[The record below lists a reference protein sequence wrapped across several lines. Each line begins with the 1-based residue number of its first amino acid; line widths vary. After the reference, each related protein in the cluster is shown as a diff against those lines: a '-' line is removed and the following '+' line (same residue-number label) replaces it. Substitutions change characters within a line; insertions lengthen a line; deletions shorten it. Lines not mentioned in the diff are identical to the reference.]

1 MIRFRNPGTQI
12 DTQIAVFKMLY
23 NELKDAPSFG
33 IKEMA
38 VVIARNNLLTAY
50 GYAGDN
56 ALKLSNTEQES
67 MNSANMNA
75 KMYAEVFRMLGWVSP
90 IGKKSYPVS
99 FTIIG
104 RHIALSED
112 YPKALIEECI
122 LGINNP
128 TELTDKMSYSEEVR
142 FFKCAL
148 RSLNDLGGLMYKHEL
163 SLGPM
168 SVNDTDER
176 EYENMIAYIKSIRG
190 NISTLKIEF
199 SKLAKSLGMKEVP
212 VDNCT
217 RIPVAFL
224 SLAGYVKDENTTTL
238 YGKSLKCLRLT
249 DYGKATLSKL
259 NQMKDLRL
267 KEFNLYPRKIKLA
280 LIRIGIYQMLQRSGY
295 DIASVETQL
304 KSDISLCSH
313 ILNGREL
320 LFSPC
325 QTIKYD
331 IIKEALGEIDNE
343 EHSAD
348 SILIYTVTSDIAR
361 AKNQLVDC
369 ALDTDISGNP
379 FIEKSDRILI
389 QEIKSLSAT
398 MTTNDIVD
406 TLFKKAEVHTQAQ
419 FYPLVASLFR
429 IIGFDCQ
436 HSRAGDNGA
445 RWDAIIKD
453 NTNSVPIE
461 IKSPTEEMHLSLKA
475 LRQTVE
481 NKIILLSRETHKTK
495 REISTLAVGYL
506 LPNDRAEVSSLIKDF
521 KNTYGIKIG
530 IIDYR
535 SLVKMAVS
543 SVLKNRTINKDDIC
557 NLEGMINVNL

>member
-12 DTQIAVFKMLY
+12 NTQIAVFKMLY
-23 NELKDAPSFG
+23 TELKGTCFG

-38 VVIARNNLLTAY
+38 TVIARHNLLTAY

-56 ALKLSNTEQES
+56 ALKLSNTQQES
-67 MNSANMNA
+67 MNSTSMNA

-90 IGKKSYPVS
+90 IGKKSYPIS

-104 RHIALSED
+104 RHIALSDD
-112 YPKALIEECI
+112 YPKALLEECI

-128 TELTDKMSYSEEVR
+128 TELTDRMSYSEEIR

-168 SVNDTDER
+168 SVNDTNQK
-176 EYENMIAYIKSIRG
+176 EYEAMISYIKRIRG
-190 NISTLKIEF
+190 NISTLKMEF
-199 SKLAKSLGMKEVP
+199 SKLAQSLGMKEVP

-224 SLAGYVKDENTTTL
+224 SLAGYVKDETTSSL

-249 DYGKATLSKL
+249 DYGKSTLLKL

-267 KEFNLYPRKIKLA
+267 KEFNSYPQNIKLA

-295 DIASVETQL
+295 DITNVEPQL
-304 KSDISLCSH
+304 NSDISLCNH
-313 ILNGREL
+313 ILNGQEL

-325 QTIKYD
+325 QTIKYEL
-331 IIKEALGEIDNE
+331 IKEALGEANNDSL
-343 EHSAD
+343 SAD
-348 SILIYTVTSDIAR
+348 SVLTHGVNIDISKVSNQFVT
-361 AKNQLVDC
+361 C
-369 ALDTDISGNP
+369 ELDTDISWNS
-379 FIEKSDRILI
+379 FIEDSDRLLI
-389 QEIKSLSAT
+389 QEIKKLSAT
-398 MTTNDIVD
+398 LNPNDIAEI
-406 TLFKKAEVHTQAQ
+406 LFKRAESNTQAQ

-453 NTNSVPIE
+453 NINSVPIE

-495 REISTLAVGYL
+495 REVSTLAVGYL
-506 LPNDRAEVSSLIKDF
+506 LPNDRAEVSSLIIDF

-535 SLVKMAVS
+535 SLVKMAIS
-543 SVLKNRTINKDDIC
+543 SVLKNKTINKENVL
-557 NLEGMINVNL
+557 NLEGMIDVNL